1 MAEFTK
7 DIQTLT
13 QQASSSPQLQ
23 TNTGSLGADLVSAA
37 SFGLGLYR
45 QNKAQNELGAAK
57 QQQVEYNTRIA
68 EGTLKY
74 REFRKMQKQNSVS
87 GNAFLRAEK
96 AFLNNLGD
104 SSFQVEIINSTNSLT
119 RETSGD
125 VMSDVDKADLA
136 EVKRVEELQVKREED
151 EISTTSA
158 AYLSGIGI
166 GDVANMTEDEMHKV
180 QVEGA
185 RVQAITA
192 AENAKMQ
199 RAREALTDKSAIQ
212 NQDNKM
218 WAYNTGVELGSIAAS
233 DLGSFVKQQG
243 GVSLE
248 NVPLVVERLNSYKQN
263 ITKVVNERA
272 RQSETYVS
280 PDAIST
286 MINNLEQGVNNTIAL
301 FTKKESLQAL
311 QTNTDILYQGGLS
324 AMFYGTKEERTAV
337 NSLYASKLVGVPQE
351 LKNYNKMTAFLAGSI
366 QGNVDPNQEDFD
378 TVLRNLPNIMQTLGA
393 PPEESQEINQKII
406 DGLFNNSP
414 AKVKTAVIKG
424 ALDATTK
431 ALVAQGKGVISA
443 EMASESADLI
453 YKAAVPSLAGNIQR
467 LKMQETSYN
476 STNSEF
482 GAMGGSQDFRDNFTF
497 NVSTMQFDKT
507 NKRAGRNA
515 QVEKVNLLI
524 KNTRQ
529 SFTVLGMEGSY
540 ISQFDEDILLAIGM
554 ARTK

>member
-23 TNTGSLGADLVSAA
+23 TNTGSLGSDLVSAA

-45 QNKAQNELGAAK
+45 QNKAQKELGAAK

-199 RAREALTDKSAIQ
+199 REREALTDKAAIQ

-218 WAYNTGVELGSIAAS
+218 WAYNTGLELGNVAAS
-233 DLGSFVKQQG
+233 DLGSFAKQQG

-248 NVPLVVERLNSYKQN
+248 NVPLIVDRLNEYKQN
-263 ITKVVNERA
+263 ITRVVNAKA

-301 FTKKESLQAL
+301 FTKTESLKAL
-311 QTNTDILYQGGLS
+311 QNNADSLYQGNLNK
-324 AMFYGTKEERTAV
+324 MFSGTKNERTAV
-337 NSLYASKLVGVPQE
+337 NSLYSSKFIGLPQE
-351 LKNYNKMTAFLAGSI
+351 MTSFNTMLQFVQGSI
-366 QGNVDPNQEDFD
+366 GGNVDPNQEDFD

-393 PPEESQEINQKII
+393 PTEESQEINQKIM

-414 AKVKTAVIKG
+414 AKVKIAVIKG

-431 ALVAQGKGVISA
+431 AIVAQGKGVISA
-443 EMASESADLI
+443 EKASETADLI

-476 STNSEF
+476 STTSEF
-482 GAMGGSQDFRDNFTF
+482 GAMGGSQDFRDNFKF

-507 NKRAGRNA
+507 NKRAGRNT